1 MNNMARII
9 KYIFYDILRTR
20 FILLYTIFLLVST
33 FAMFQLDSDT
43 GKVVLSLLN
52 ILLMVVPLISI
63 VFTTIHFYNSYE
75 FIELMLAQPVNRK
88 VIFLGEYISVA
99 TSLCTACLVGIGI
112 PSLLF
117 GADPRVITLLFTGIS
132 LTLVFV
138 SLAFLSSVLTR
149 DKAKA
154 IGIALLFWFYFS
166 LIYDG
171 LMLWII
177 FTFSDYPLEKVT
189 LGLVALNPVDLARI
203 IVLLKLDI
211 SALMGY
217 TGAFYKNF
225 FGSNMGILFS
235 MSILALWILVPLG
248 VASRIFSKKDL

>member
-1 MNNMARII
+1 M
-9 KYIFYDILRTR
+9 
-20 FILLYTIFLLVST
+20 LYTLFLLVST
-33 FAMFQLDSDT
+33 FAMFQLDSDP

-52 ILLMVVPLISI
+52 VVLMVVPLVSI
-63 VFTTIHFYNSYE
+63 VFTTIHFFNSYE
-75 FIELMLAQPVNRK
+75 FIELMLAQPVARR
-88 VIFLGEYISVA
+88 VVFLGEYMA
-99 TSLCTACLVGIGI
+99 AAFSLCAAFLVGAGV
-112 PSLLF
+112 PLLMF
-117 GADPRVITLLFTGIS
+117 GGGPGAWTLLFSGLM

-171 LMLWII
+171 LLLWII
-177 FTFSDYPLEKVT
+177 YSFADYPLEKVT
-189 LGLVALNPVDLARI
+189 LALIAFNPVDLARI
-203 IVLLKLDI
+203 VMLLQLDI

-225 FGSNMGILFS
+225 FGSSLGILFS
-235 MSILALWILVPLG
+235 AGILVLWVLMPLWIALRVFT
-248 VASRIFSKKDL
+248 RKDL

>member
-1 MNNMARII
+1 MTRVI

-20 FILLYTIFLLVST
+20 FILFYTFFLCLST
-33 FAMFQLDSDT
+33 FALFQLDSDS

-52 ILLMVVPLISI
+52 IVLMVVPLVSV
-63 VFTTIHFYNSYE
+63 VFTTIHFFNSYE
-75 FIELMLAQPVNRK
+75 FIELMLAQPINRR
-88 VIFLGEYISVA
+88 VIFLGEYLAVA
-99 TSLCTACLVGIGI
+99 FSLCIAYLVGIGV
-112 PSLLF
+112 PVLLF
-117 GADPRVITLLFTGIS
+117 GASQSSLTLLFTGVV

-171 LMLWII
+171 LLLWVVYN
-177 FTFSDYPLEKVT
+177 FSDYPLEKVT
-189 LGLVALNPVDLARI
+189 LMLIAFNPVDLARI
-203 IVLLKLDI
+203 IMLLQLDI

-217 TGAFYKNF
+217 TGAFYQQF
-225 FGSNMGILFS
+225 FGSYVGMLFSTSILFVWI
-235 MSILALWILVPLG
+235 ILPLWVAL
-248 VASRIFSKKDL
+248 RIFARKDL

>member
-1 MNNMARII
+1 MTRVL

-20 FILLYTIFLLVST
+20 FILLYTAFLFIST
-33 FAMFQLDSDT
+33 FALFQLDSDS

-52 ILLMVVPLISI
+52 IVLMVVPLVSV
-63 VFTTIHFYNSYE
+63 VFSTIHFFNSYE
-75 FIELMLAQPVNRK
+75 FIELMLAQPVKRST
-88 VIFLGEYISVA
+88 VFLGEYFGVA
-99 TSLCTACLVGIGI
+99 CSLCAAFICGVGLPMLIYGVNQTG
-112 PSLLF
+112 L
-117 GADPRVITLLFTGIS
+117 TLLFTGTV

-171 LMLWII
+171 LLLWVVYS
-177 FTFSDYPLEKVT
+177 FSDYPLEKVT
-189 LGLVALNPVDLARI
+189 LVLIAFNPVDLARI
-203 IVLLKLDI
+203 IMLLQLDI

-217 TGAFYKNF
+217 TGAFYQEF
-225 FGSNMGILFS
+225 FGGSLGILFS
-235 MSILALWILVPLG
+235 TLVLLVWIALPIVLAQ
-248 VASRIFSKKDL
+248 RIFNRKDL